1 MKDKLMQKRQSLALF
16 AAAAGAVAALAS
28 APLALADENGGGG
41 PNNPLLPGCEVI
53 GGSQVIG
60 GQTTDCASPGNV
72 QIDATPND
80 LGVVGAETDE
90 PMWGMIGW

>member
-1 MKDKLMQKRQSLALF
+1 MQKRQSLALF
-16 AAAAGAVAALAS
+16 AAAAGAVAAMLT

-41 PNNPLLPGCEVI
+41 PNNPLLPGCETV
-53 GGSQVIG
+53 GGSAVIG

-80 LGVVGAETDE
+80 LGVMGAETDE